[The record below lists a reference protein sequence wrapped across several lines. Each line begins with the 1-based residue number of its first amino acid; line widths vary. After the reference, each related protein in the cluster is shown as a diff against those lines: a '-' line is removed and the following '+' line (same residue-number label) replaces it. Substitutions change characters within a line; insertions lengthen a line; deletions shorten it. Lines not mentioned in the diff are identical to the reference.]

1 MVIFFEFCHV
11 KVGLMFNRNIFADC
25 KKLANTRD
33 TLLYRSLIR
42 EFYLTEDLS
51 VSKIDDDCSYSEL
64 LFLIGVF
71 GNSSCIV
78 TLPDKF
84 ILIVKLVEIVINTK
98 HSYF

>member
-11 KVGLMFNRNIFADC
+11 KVGLMFNCNIFADC
-25 KKLANTRD
+25 KKLPNTRD

-51 VSKIDDDCSYSEL
+51 VSKTDDDCSYSEL
-64 LFLIGVF
+64 LFLIGVL

-84 ILIVKLVEIVINTK
+84 ILIVKLVEIVFNTK
-98 HSYF
+98 HSNF